1 MLPAA
6 ALGMLLY
13 GLHDI
18 VAGAADLL
26 SGTVPEWWAAA
37 WRMLA
42 GAVLALAA
50 LFVRASLPGGLA
62 LAVAGL
68 LALQSISLHNDPHIY
83 GELLLWPQAARA
95 VFSAVLVALAW
106 FGWESA
112 GEDGGADSDE
122 PGSPEWGADGQT

>member
-18 VAGAADLL
+18 VAGASDFIA
-26 SGTVPEWWAAA
+26 GTVPEWWAAA

-62 LAVAGL
+62 LALGGL
-68 LALQSISLHNDPHIY
+68 LGLQSISLHNDPHIY
-83 GELLLWPQAARA
+83 GDLLLWPQVSRA

-106 FGWESA
+106 FGWESVD
-112 GEDGGADSDE
+112 EDGAAGMDE
-122 PGSPEWGADGQT
+122 PASRSADERP

>member
-18 VAGAADLL
+18 VAGAADLIA
-26 SGTVPEWWAAA
+26 GTVPEWWAAA

-42 GAVLALAA
+42 GAMLALAA

-68 LALQSISLHNDPHIY
+68 LGLQSISLHNDPHVY
-83 GELLLWPQAARA
+83 GELLLWPQASRA
-95 VFSAVLVALAW
+95 VFSAALVALAW
-106 FGWESA
+106 LGWETIGEETTKTDTTDTSA
-112 GEDGGADSDE
+112 ATDG
-122 PGSPEWGADGQT
+122 

>member
-6 ALGMLLY
+6 ALGMLIY

-18 VAGAADLL
+18 VAGAADLIA
-26 SGTVPEWWAAA
+26 GTVPEWWAAA

-62 LAVAGL
+62 LALGGL
-68 LALQSISLHNDPHIY
+68 LGLQSISLHNDPHIY
-83 GELLLWPQAARA
+83 GDLLVWPQVSRA
-95 VFSAVLVALAW
+95 VFSATLVALAW
-106 FGWESA
+106 FGWETA
-112 GEDGGADSDE
+112 GEDGATGIDEPANPGADE
-122 PGSPEWGADGQT
+122 RP

>member
-26 SGTVPEWWAAA
+26 AGTVPEWWAAA

-42 GAVLALAA
+42 GAMLALAA
-50 LFVRASLPGGLA
+50 LFVRASIPGGLA
-62 LAVAGL
+62 LAVGGL
-68 LALQSISLHNDPHIY
+68 LGLQSISLHNDPHIY
-83 GELLLWPQAARA
+83 GDLLLWPQALRA
-95 VFSAVLVALAW
+95 AFSTALVALAW
-106 FGWESA
+106 LGWESA
-112 GEDGGADSDE
+112 VSGAEPNDG
-122 PGSPEWGADGQT
+122 PTEWGADGSS